1 MRAKADD
8 DRPDFPQAGT
18 PAGAHSRRRRAI
30 GPALLAA
37 AMLLSACGGDG
48 GGGDEPEPTPEETPS
63 ETATPAAEEDEQAA
77 TLTAPG
83 SQLAFGDTATVE
95 YSAGG
100 DQATLALTVRSAEKG
115 SIDDFSGFDTQDA
128 LVRNANFYYVR
139 VRVENVGDKR
149 FGNAEVPLWG
159 ISGQDTLLPPVKFTT
174 SFDTCP
180 TENLP
185 KRFRP
190 GDTFGTCLV
199 FLSPK
204 RGSLEGVS
212 YRPTVEFT
220 PIEWRGKVQG
230 TGGKGQKKQGGNDR
244 GNNQGGNNQGNNQG
258 NDQDD

>member
-1 MRAKADD
+1 MRANADD
-8 DRPDFPQAGT
+8 DRSDLVPVGARNGARRPRRLTIGAGL
-18 PAGAHSRRRRAI
+18 I
-30 GPALLAA
+30 AA

-48 GGGDEPEPTPEETPS
+48 GDADETEPTPQESPS
-63 ETATPAAEEDEQAA
+63 ESATSAADEGEDAP
-77 TLTAPG
+77 TLTSPG
-83 SQLAFGDTATVE
+83 SQLAFGDTATVD

-100 DQATLALTVRSAEKG
+100 ATATLDLTVRSAEKG
-115 SIDDFSGFDTQDA
+115 SLDDFSGFDTQDA
-128 LVRNANFYYVR
+128 LVRSANFYYVR
-139 VRVENVGDKR
+139 VRVENVGQKR

-174 SFDTCP
+174 AFDTCP

-185 KRFRP
+185 RRFRP
-190 GDTFGTCLV
+190 GDTFATCLV

-230 TGGKGQKKQGGNDR
+230 TGGGKGKKKDNKNNNRGND
-244 GNNQGGNNQGNNQG
+244 
-258 NDQDD
+258 